1 MEHRRKLPL
10 GSILAYGGVIFTLIL
25 LIMGFQSSREK
36 YQDFVEVDAIVT
48 NITKSTENSP
58 NKIEYQYKYDGK
70 NYTVER
76 NEAFRNGK
84 EIGDTTT
91 IKCNP
96 KNPSEVQDDSDT
108 FFFITIFMFSFPV
121 LSLIVRFI
129 KYCIAK
135 AAGRR

>member
-1 MEHRRKLPL
+1 
-10 GSILAYGGVIFTLIL
+10 
-25 LIMGFQSSREK
+25 MGFKSSREK
-36 YQDFVEVDAIVT
+36 YQNFIEVDAIVT
-48 NITKSTENSP
+48 NITKSTENNP

-84 EIGDTTT
+84 EIGDTAT
-91 IKCNP
+91 IKCNH

-108 FFFITIFMFSFPV
+108 FFFIAIFMFSVQV

>member
-1 MEHRRKLPL
+1 MERRKKLPL

-25 LIMGFQSSREK
+25 LIMGFKSSREK
-36 YQDFVEVDAIVT
+36 YQNFIEVDAIVT
-48 NITKSTENSP
+48 NITKSTENNP

-84 EIGDTTT
+84 EIGDTAT

-108 FFFITIFMFSFPV
+108 FFFIAIFMFSV
-121 LSLIVRFI
+121 
-129 KYCIAK
+129 
-135 AAGRR
+135 

>member
-1 MEHRRKLPL
+1 MERRRKLPL
-10 GSILAYGGVIFTLIL
+10 GSLLAYGGVIFSLIL
-25 LIMGFQSSREK
+25 LIMGFKSSREK
-36 YQDFVEVDAIVT
+36 YQDFVEVDAVVT
-48 NITKSTENSP
+48 NITKSTENNP
-58 NKIEYQYKYDGK
+58 NKIEYKYKYDGK

-84 EIGDTTT
+84 KIGDTAT

-108 FFFITIFMFSFPV
+108 FFFITIFMFSVPV

>member
-1 MEHRRKLPL
+1 MERRKKLPL

-25 LIMGFQSSREK
+25 LIMGFKSSREK
-36 YQDFVEVDAIVT
+36 YQNFIEVDAIVT
-48 NITKSTENSP
+48 NITKSTENNP

-76 NEAFRNGK
+76 NEAFRNGR
-84 EIGDTTT
+84 EIGDTAT

-108 FFFITIFMFSFPV
+108 FFFIAIFMFSVQV